1 MIIRDATPSDAPFLA
16 KCLIAG
22 MHYYDFETEIP
33 EYEDIYNSIVMAERR
48 EDLLYSYK
56 NCRIAEED
64 GIVVGSLLSYPGDG
78 YEELRRKT
86 YTELWPDYARK
97 VVTYPLETDP
107 GEYYLDT
114 LAVIPEYRRRGIGTA
129 LLRDG
134 IDKGIA
140 AGYQKV
146 TLVVDSDMPHLMRLY
161 ESLGFVQAE
170 HRWMFGVD
178 FIRMIYTKR
187 Q

>member
-1 MIIRDATPSDAPFLA
+1 MTIRDATPSDSPFLA

-22 MHYYDFETEIP
+22 MHYYDFETEVP
-33 EYEDIYNSIVMAERR
+33 QYTDIYNTLIEAEKR

-64 GIVVGSLLSYPGDG
+64 GVVAGSLLSYPGDG

-114 LAVIPEYRRRGIGTA
+114 LAVIPEYRRRGIGSA

-134 IDKGIA
+134 IEKGVA
-140 AGYQKV
+140 AGYR
-146 TLVVDSDMPHLMRLY
+146 TISLVADSDMPHLIRLY
-161 ESLGFVQAE
+161 ESIGFRKAE
-170 HRWMFGVD
+170 HRRMFGVD
-178 FIRMIYTKR
+178 FLRMILTIF
-187 Q
+187 